1 MKASFSFLA
10 LFAVFV
16 LVFGTVVAIEQTTAR
31 QPIPSAYA
39 DDDEDEEEDDDDDE
53 DDRDDVDDDEDEDDD
68 DADENEDDDDDDIKK
83 PQTNRVAPAAKAVQ
97 TRTENRGQQ
106 QAAQQQSAV
115 ASTVQN
121 IRTDDDAATDDD
133 DADEVMDERGAGIGA
148 QVREVAHQQ
157 HASKKSVDDAVE
169 AVQQRGAVKTFL
181 IGSDYKNL
189 GQLRSEMVRT
199 RNQIAQME
207 RLHSQAQTDDDR
219 ALAQEQLR
227 VLQQEQERITETI
240 TAHEEKFSLFGWAV
254 KLFQ

>member
-133 DADEVMDERGAGIGA
+133 DADEVMTSA
-148 QVREVAHQQ
+148 VR
-157 HASKKSVDDAVE
+157 ASVRRCAKWHSNNMHPKNRWMMLWKLCNSAV
-169 AVQQRGAVKTFL
+169 RSRRSL
-181 IGSDYKNL
+181 S
-189 GQLRSEMVRT
+189 GQTIKILDNCAARWCGRATRLLRWNDCIHRHRPTTIV
-199 RNQIAQME
+199 
-207 RLHSQAQTDDDR
+207 RLHKNNYACCNKNKN
-219 ALAQEQLR
+219 ALRRRSLHMKR
-227 VLQQEQERITETI
+227 SSV
-240 TAHEEKFSLFGWAV
+240 FSDG
-254 KLFQ
+254 Q